1 MKKYLLY
8 VSISL
13 VSLLVG
19 IFLGAWRLDAV
30 HVDEW
35 LGEHAA
41 SADALIKIR
50 ESFHKDEGRAL
61 TILDVRIKSTIDT
74 LEFIDRTHGGLE
86 LENFG
91 ETKTI
96 KEITDELRDKY
107 AKAKNQ
113 VK

>member
-1 MKKYLLY
+1 M
-8 VSISL
+8 
-13 VSLLVG
+13 G

-74 LEFIDRTHGGLE
+74 LEFIDRTHSGLE

-91 ETKTI
+91 ATKTI
-96 KEITDELRDKY
+96 KEITDELKDKY

-113 VK
+113 VE